1 MRREARG
8 LAPPSAAVPV
18 PLLSPTVRSEVR
30 GSRFEAQDSK
40 FRKPRTSN
48 FEPSSYSVLDTVGRR
63 GALTYEFE
71 REGPRTVLMRS
82 SCTSPWHHFPPSYL
96 DDSGC
101 AYTWLVNPS
110 GGLVGGDH
118 VLVEAQL
125 HAGTHVL
132 MTSPSANR
140 VYRSLSEAA
149 VQEIRLSV
157 GPDARL
163 EWLPEVTIPF
173 AGSRFR
179 QSIHVDLAPG
189 ATVVLWDAMASGRV
203 ARQERWAFTSIE
215 NEICIRG
222 LAPPSEAVP
231 VPLPFIRGLPAEKG
245 DSPGAGQSP
254 PARRGQA
261 PIRRAPVPCVER
273 YCLAPGQ
280 LPESVGLVGSWDY
293 VASLFVIGDA
303 VGADVWKRLA
313 AALAD
318 ILEQRPGLVLGGVS
332 TPAVPGVV
340 VKLVAKSAPDLT
352 DTFEAL
358 WAAVRDNLWNLPVPN
373 LRKY

>member
-1 MRREARG
+1 MKRRTAECFSSETVHR
-8 LAPPSAAVPV
+8 
-18 PLLSPTVRSEVR
+18 SP
-30 GSRFEAQDSK
+30 F
-40 FRKPRTSN
+40 TSH
-48 FEPSSYSVLDTVGRR
+48 ESLVGRR
-63 GALTYEFE
+63 GSLSYEFE
-71 REGPRTVLMRS
+71 RQGSRTVLTRS
-82 SCTSPWHHFPPSYL
+82 SCVSPWHHFPPSYL

-118 VLVEAQL
+118 VSVEAQL

-140 VYRSLSEAA
+140 VYRSLSEP
-149 VQEIRLSV
+149 VLQEIRLSV

-163 EWLPEVTIPF
+163 EWVPEVTIPF

-189 ATVVLWDAMASGRV
+189 ATVVLWDALASGRV
-203 ARQERWAFTSIE
+203 AMQERWAFAEVE

-231 VPLPFIRGLPAEKG
+231 VPLPL
-245 DSPGAGQSP
+245 
-254 PARRGQA
+254 RRGQA
-261 PIRRAPVPCVER
+261 PKRRAPVPWSVVER
-273 YCLAPGQ
+273 YRVVPGR

-303 VGADVWKRLA
+303 VGADVWARLDV
-313 AALAD
+313 ALAT
-318 ILEQRPGLVLGGVS
+318 ILAQRPGLVLGGVS
-332 TPAVPGVV
+332 TPAAPGLV
-340 VKLVAKSAPDLT
+340 VKLVARSAPDLAVT
-352 DTFEAL
+352 LEAI
-358 WAAVRDNLWNLPVPN
+358 WAAVRKDLWNLPAPN
-373 LRKY
+373 LRRY

>member
-1 MRREARG
+1 M
-8 LAPPSAAVPV
+8 
-18 PLLSPTVRSEVR
+18 RSEVR
-30 GSRFEAQDSK
+30 GSRFEVQDSK

-48 FEPSSYSVLDTVGRR
+48 FEPSSYSVLDTVGRH
-63 GALTYEFE
+63 GALSYEFE
-71 REGPRTVLMRS
+71 REGPRSVLTRS

-118 VLVEAQL
+118 VSVEAQL

-140 VYRSLSEAA
+140 VYRSLSEPAR
-149 VQEIRLSV
+149 QEIRLSV

-173 AGSRFR
+173 AGSRFS

-189 ATVVLWDAMASGRV
+189 ATVVLWDALASGRV

-215 NEICIRG
+215 NEICIRTA
-222 LAPPSEAVP
+222 L
-231 VPLPFIRGLPAEKG
+231 RG
-245 DSPGAGQSP
+245 S
-254 PARRGQA
+254 
-261 PIRRAPVPCVER
+261 VVER
-273 YCLAPGQ
+273 YRLAPDR
-280 LPESVGLVGSWDY
+280 LPESAGLVGSWNY

-303 VGADVWKRLA
+303 VGADVWKRLDLILA
-313 AALAD
+313 A

-332 TPAVPGVV
+332 TPAAPGLV

-352 DTFEAL
+352 ETLEVL
-358 WAAVRDNLWNLPVPN
+358 WAAVRKELWDLPVPN
-373 LRKY
+373 LRRY